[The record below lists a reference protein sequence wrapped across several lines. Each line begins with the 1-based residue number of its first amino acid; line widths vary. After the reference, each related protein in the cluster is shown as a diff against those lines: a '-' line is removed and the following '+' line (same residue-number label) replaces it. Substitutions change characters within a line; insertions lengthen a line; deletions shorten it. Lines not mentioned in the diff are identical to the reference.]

1 MRQILLIA
9 AIAAGVMAAQAPAPA
24 PGKVIFFDDFN
35 TGHLD
40 RSKWNV
46 VITGF
51 HVNNEQ
57 QAYVDSSQTLFE
69 QDGSL
74 VLQPS
79 FAPGFVTQDGQ
90 HFDFISARINT
101 MDKFDF
107 LYGRAEARIRMD
119 SGAGLWPAWWMLG
132 YGNWPACGETDIM
145 EFVGEHDWTSA
156 AVHGPHYSGETPF
169 VNRWYFSGASDVT
182 QWHIYSVDWTPDSL
196 VFSYD
201 GHRMFRVTRSMAEH
215 YGPWAFDKKQFLILN
230 YALGGAYPEKING
243 VEKPYNGL
251 PESTVALI
259 KAHKARMYVDW
270 VKVTQN

>member
-9 AIAAGVMAAQAPAPA
+9 AIAAGVMAAQAPAPV

-79 FAPGFVTQDGQ
+79 FAP
-90 HFDFISARINT
+90 
-101 MDKFDF
+101 
-107 LYGRAEARIRMD
+107 
-119 SGAGLWPAWWMLG
+119 P
-132 YGNWPACGETDIM
+132 
-145 EFVGEHDWTSA
+145 
-156 AVHGPHYSGETPF
+156 
-169 VNRWYFSGASDVT
+169 
-182 QWHIYSVDWTPDSL
+182 
-196 VFSYD
+196 
-201 GHRMFRVTRSMAEH
+201 
-215 YGPWAFDKKQFLILN
+215 
-230 YALGGAYPEKING
+230 
-243 VEKPYNGL
+243 
-251 PESTVALI
+251 PESCEVFV
-259 KAHKARMYVDW
+259 R
-270 VKVTQN
+270 Q